1 MAMKEGSSVEQFA
14 MRSRAVR
21 TSSSE
26 GFQNDMPTYKDVVL
40 IERKVKNGDTLNK
53 LAIKYQVNVAEI
65 KRVNNM
71 VSEQD
76 FLALSKV
83 KIPVSRMR
91 MALGVQSASSQD
103 EEDEILIEIDDR
115 TALLREDRGSRD
127 PSVEDIFHK
136 TDTNIAQVR
145 DALPEDGQGMTGFH
159 FVTARA
165 PTSPNISVWMVVLGV
180 LLIFCVLP
188 LLLTFYEEQEEAAH
202 SHKTT
207 HAA

>member
-1 MAMKEGSSVEQFA
+1 

-26 GFQNDMPTYKDVVL
+26 GFQNDAPTYKDIVI
-40 IERKVKNGDTLNK
+40 IERQVKNGDTLNK

-76 FLALSKV
+76 FLAFSKV

-91 MALGVQSASSQD
+91 MALGVQTVSSHD
-103 EEDEILIEIDDR
+103 EDENEDDVLIDIDDR
-115 TALLREDRGSRD
+115 SALLRENRESRD

-136 TDTNIAQVR
+136 TDNNIAQVR
-145 DALPEDGQGMTGFH
+145 DALPEDGPATGGFH

-165 PTSPNISVWMVVLGV
+165 PTSPNISVWMVILGV
-180 LLIFCVLP
+180 LLIFGVLP
-188 LLLTFYEEQEEAAH
+188 LVLTFYEEHEESAH
-202 SHKTT
+202 LAHKTT